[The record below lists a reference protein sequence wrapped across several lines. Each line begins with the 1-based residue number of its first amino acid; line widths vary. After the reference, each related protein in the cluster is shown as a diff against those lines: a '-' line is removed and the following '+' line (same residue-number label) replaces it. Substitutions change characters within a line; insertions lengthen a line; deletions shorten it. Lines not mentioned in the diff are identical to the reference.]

1 MHKVILIATGGV
13 QGVGFRYATFQLA
26 NQLGIKGTV
35 KNMSDGSVFIQ
46 AQADDKLKL
55 QKFIS
60 AIRKSPTPFGKV
72 TYLDVKLA
80 NFSDFDDF
88 NMLN

>member
-1 MHKVILIATGGV
+1 MHKVILIATGRV

-35 KNMSDGSVFIQ
+35 KNMDDASVLIQ
-46 AQADDKLKL
+46 AQSEDKLKL

-60 AIRKSPTPFGKV
+60 DIRKSPTPFGKV
-72 TYLDVKLA
+72 AYLDVKLA
-80 NFSDFDDF
+80 NFSNFDDF
-88 NMLN
+88 EMLN

>member
-1 MHKVILIATGGV
+1 MHKVILIATGRV

-60 AIRKSPTPFGKV
+60 DIRKSPTPFGKV

>member
-1 MHKVILIATGGV
+1 MHKVTLTATGRV

-35 KNMSDGSVFIQ
+35 KNRTDGSVFIE

-60 AIRKSPTPFGKV
+60 DIRKSPTPFGNV

-80 NFSDFDDF
+80 NFSDFDEF
-88 NMLN
+88 KMLN